1 MGVSSSTT
9 LTIRN
14 KKDFSRVYEIVKPI
28 DEEGCVSELEYDEA
42 LEYAMN
48 LPKEDCC
55 IWMAPHCKELCV
67 DFSFDEDKGKL
78 SWGGRAT
85 APVFEIAESVVAHFP
100 DIEFR
105 VFNYIEGIPPK
116 YGYSENGTIK
126 WLKLSDD
133 VNEMLDWGIDVDP
146 YEGPTEEHYEQLRQY
161 RRKRIQEMIDLGVN
175 ISPDTWPPLPE
186 HYDEERRLTMPK
198 PKGGDD
204 RDDIEFYMALGC
216 DEAEAIEEVAKA
228 KARLKAKVDDDID
241 LPF

>member
-1 MGVSSSTT
+1 MGISVSAT

-14 KKDFSRVYEIVKPI
+14 KKDFSRVCEIVKPI
-28 DEEGCVSELEYDEA
+28 DEDDSVSELEFDKA
-42 LEYAMN
+42 IDYAMN
-48 LPKEDCC
+48 LPIKDRST
-55 IWMAPHCKELCV
+55 WMARHCKKLCI
-67 DFSFDEDKGKL
+67 DFSFDEDKGDL

-85 APVFEIAESVVAHFP
+85 TPVFEIAEGIVAHFP
-100 DIEFR
+100 DVEFR
-105 VFNYIEGIPPK
+105 VCYYCDGADLEF
-116 YGYSENGTIK
+116 GYSENGVIK
-126 WLKLSDD
+126 RLELSDD
-133 VNEMLDWGIDVDP
+133 VNEMIGWGIDVDP
-146 YEGPTEEHYEQLRQY
+146 YEGPTEEQYEQLRQF
-161 RRKRIQEMIDLGVN
+161 RKKRVQEMIDLGVN